1 MADGRLTVG
10 GAGAATH
17 RHGPFRP
24 PRPSP
29 RSHRWWSGVQSAA
42 ESATAAGEAGARGRP
57 TQTAGRAATR
67 RGRWSPGRRRQRLIE
82 IGFLLPAVAYLL
94 LFFGYPVVKNVLMGF
109 QHYTTR
115 TFYTGEAPWAGFGN
129 YSTVIHSAVFSK
141 AMLNTGLFTVGSIL
155 GQFVIGLAIAVYF
168 WRHFPLSDVLRSLLL
183 LPWLIPL
190 IVSSS
195 VWRWILD
202 QDNGA
207 LNRFLNDVHLTG
219 SRPGWLTS
227 TSLALVAV
235 IVVNIWIGIPFNTTI
250 LYGGLQDI
258 PEELYE
264 AAALDGATGWRAFR
278 YVTWPLLRPV
288 VNVVLVL
295 GVVYT
300 LKVLDII
307 LGLTGGGPAN
317 ATQTLATQSYHLS
330 FVEFD
335 FGQGAALSNILIVI
349 SLAFALLYLRLNRRN
364 LEE

>member
-115 TFYTGEAPWAGFGN
+115 TFFTGEAPWAGFAN

-141 AMLNTGLFTVGSIL
+141 AMLNTALFTVGSIL
-155 GQFVIGLAIAVYF
+155 GQFVLGLAIAVYF

-190 IVSSS
+190 IVSSA

-264 AAALDGATGWRAFR
+264 AAALD
-278 YVTWPLLRPV
+278 
-288 VNVVLVL
+288 
-295 GVVYT
+295 
-300 LKVLDII
+300 
-307 LGLTGGGPAN
+307 
-317 ATQTLATQSYHLS
+317 
-330 FVEFD
+330 
-335 FGQGAALSNILIVI
+335 
-349 SLAFALLYLRLNRRN
+349 
-364 LEE
+364 